1 MECSV
6 VLDTDLPGRE
16 PDEVY
21 AYLVDFERYP
31 ELTTSVVS
39 VGVQR
44 SSATR
49 VTSSWEVKF
58 RRGMLEWTEA
68 DVLDP
73 VARRVDFE
81 QEDGDFAHF
90 SGSWAVDPVP
100 AGARVTFTSR
110 FDLGVASLASLVDP
124 VAATAM
130 RDGISDILR
139 GLFGA
144 DIVIRELAVV
154 PAAGGVT
161 A

>member
-6 VLDTDLPGRE
+6 VLDTDLAGRD

-31 ELTTSVVS
+31 ELTTSVVA
-39 VGVQR
+39 VAVNR
-44 SSATR
+44 TSAES
-49 VTSSWEVKF
+49 VTSSWAVRF
-58 RRGMLEWTEA
+58 RRGVLEWTEA
-68 DVLDP
+68 DRLDP
-73 VARRVDFE
+73 AARRVEFT
-81 QEDGDFAHF
+81 QTAGDFATF
-90 SGSWAVDPVP
+90 SGSWAVEPLDD
-100 AGARVTFTSR
+100 GARVTFTSR

-144 DIVIRELAVV
+144 DIVIREVEVV
-154 PAAGGVT
+154 PAA
-161 A
+161 APR